1 MQIKHHNKTSAAHSD
16 RAPRERKEG
25 VAPWPMMPEP
35 QERTTPEAEEGEEG
49 GGRGRGNRAGKERRG
64 IGRGKVLDEGERRR
78 SSMDAS
84 VAVLSGATGS
94 QSNG

>member
-1 MQIKHHNKTSAAHSD
+1 MAYDA
-16 RAPRERKEG
+16 RAP
-25 VAPWPMMPEP
+25 
-35 QERTTPEAEEGEEG
+35 GENDPGGWGGRRG
-49 GGRGRGNRAGKERRG
+49 GGRGDGAKRAGKERRG
-64 IGRGKVLDEGERRR
+64 IGRGKVQDEGERRR